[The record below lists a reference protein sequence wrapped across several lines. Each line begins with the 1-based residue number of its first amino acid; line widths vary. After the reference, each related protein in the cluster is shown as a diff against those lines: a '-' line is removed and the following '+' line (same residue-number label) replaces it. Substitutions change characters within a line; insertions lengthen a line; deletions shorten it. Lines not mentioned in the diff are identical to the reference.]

1 MMGNRERL
9 RLPRT
14 RLQRLRLVTGGLA
27 ALALLV
33 TGCATDATLRQ
44 GPPRSPGA
52 ALVQRMTFS
61 PLQIDIPHV
70 GREVERRV
78 LPNGMTLYLASDRS
92 LPVLNAYAVF
102 RAGSLY
108 EGADRPGLAQFTAS
122 QLRSGGT
129 AVMSADSLNEELEVL
144 GISIESGVSS
154 ETTSLTVSGLA
165 KNADRSLELLAQM
178 IRRPAFAATPLET
191 YRGRVIDD
199 LRRVPDNPSRLMMQ
213 EFARAMYTEAHPLG
227 RPLTTGQA
235 RAVRPEDLQA
245 HYRRFVRPDNMF
257 LAVVGDFSVDE
268 LAAKVEAHFGDWTAA
283 GPLDLPPF
291 PKVEPRFEA
300 GVSLL
305 SRNLTQSNVVLG
317 HFGINRAN
325 PDRYAI
331 QIMDIILGGGGF
343 SSRIMERVRT
353 DEGLA
358 YSVASSFPTSSR
370 DVSLFRVT
378 VQTKNE
384 NVPRAVR
391 AILEE
396 IGRMQNQL
404 VSPMELDG
412 AKEAIVNSFVFRFTS
427 RFSVVTQLLTL
438 ELDGYPPDYYDTL
451 LDRYRAVTREDV
463 QRVARQYLRPDAV
476 SIVVVGN
483 AAAFEPAMA
492 AFGPVR
498 HLPLSPTD

>member
-1 MMGNRERL
+1 
-9 RLPRT
+9 
-14 RLQRLRLVTGGLA
+14 
-27 ALALLV
+27 
-33 TGCATDATLRQ
+33 
-44 GPPRSPGA
+44 
-52 ALVQRMTFS
+52 
-61 PLQIDIPHV
+61 
-70 GREVERRV
+70 
-78 LPNGMTLYLASDRS
+78 
-92 LPVLNAYAVF
+92 
-102 RAGSLY
+102 
-108 EGADRPGLAQFTAS
+108 
-122 QLRSGGT
+122 
-129 AVMSADSLNEELEVL
+129 
-144 GISIESGVSS
+144 
-154 ETTSLTVSGLA
+154 
-165 KNADRSLELLAQM
+165 
-178 IRRPAFAATPLET
+178 
-191 YRGRVIDD
+191 
-199 LRRVPDNPSRLMMQ
+199 
-213 EFARAMYTEAHPLG
+213 MYTEAHPLG
-227 RPLTTGQA
+227 RPLTATQA
-235 RAVRPEDLQA
+235 RAIAPEDLVA

-305 SRNLTQSNVVLG
+305 SRTLTQSNVVLG

-396 IGRMQNQL
+396 MGRMQNQL

-498 HLPLSPTD
+498 HLSFSPTD

>member
-1 MMGNRERL
+1 V
-9 RLPRT
+9 RT
-14 RLQRLRLVTGGLA
+14 RDTFCLA
-27 ALALLV
+27 HGWPRRARFIAGCLSALAVLL
-33 TGCATDATLRQ
+33 TGCATDTALRHD
-44 GPPRSPGA
+44 PPRSPGA
-52 ALVQRMTFS
+52 ALVQRMTFP
-61 PLQIDIPHV
+61 PLQLTVPRV

-78 LPNGMTLYLASDRS
+78 LSNGMVLYLVSDRS

-108 EGADRPGLAQFTAS
+108 EPTDRAGLAQFTAS

-129 AVMSADSLNEELEVL
+129 AAMAVDALNEELEVL
-144 GISIESGVSS
+144 GVSIESGIGS
-154 ETTSLTVSGLA
+154 ETISLTVSALA
-165 KNADRSLELLAQM
+165 KNADRSLELLAEM
-178 IRRPAFAATPLET
+178 IRRPAFATTPLQT
-191 YRGRVIDD
+191 YRGRVVDD
-199 LRRVPDNPSRLMMQ
+199 LRRVPDNPSRLMTQ

-227 RPLTTGQA
+227 RPLTAAQA
-235 RAVRPEDLQA
+235 QAIQPEDLKA
-245 HYRRFVRPDNMF
+245 HHRRFVRPDNMF

-268 LAAKVEAHFGDWTAA
+268 LAGKVQAHFGDWTAA
-283 GPLDLPPF
+283 GALDLPPL

-300 GVSLL
+300 GVLLL
-305 SRNLTQSNVVLG
+305 SRPLTQSNVVLG
-317 HFGINRAN
+317 HFGISRAN

-331 QIMDIILGGGGF
+331 QIMDTILGGGGF

-353 DEGLA
+353 EEGLA

-396 IGRMQNQL
+396 MRRMQNQL
-404 VSPMELDG
+404 VSPAELDG

-427 RFSVVTQLLTL
+427 RFSVVTQLLML
-438 ELDGYPPDYYDTL
+438 EFDEYPPDYLDTL

-463 QRVARQYLRPDAV
+463 QRVARQYLRPDTATV
-476 SIVVVGN
+476 LVVGDVPQ
-483 AAAFEPAMA
+483 FESGLTTL
-492 AFGPVR
+492 GPVR
-498 HLPLSPTD
+498 RIAAPAAE

>member
-1 MMGNRERL
+1 M
-9 RLPRT
+9 
-14 RLQRLRLVTGGLA
+14 GGLL

-33 TGCATDATLRQ
+33 PGCATDATLRQ
-44 GPPRSPGA
+44 GTSRSPGA
-52 ALVQRMTFS
+52 ALVQRMAFP
-61 PLQIDIPHV
+61 PLQIDIPRV

-78 LPNGMTLYLASDRS
+78 LPNGMILYLASDRS
-92 LPVLNAYAVF
+92 LPLLNAYAVF

-144 GISIESGVSS
+144 GVSIESGVSS
-154 ETTSLTVSGLA
+154 ETISLTASGLA
-165 KNADRSLELLAQM
+165 KNADRSLELLAQ
-178 IRRPAFAATPLET
+178 IVRRPAFSAAPFET
-191 YRGRVIDD
+191 FRGRVIDD

-213 EFARAMYTEAHPLG
+213 EFARTRYTEAHPLG
-227 RPLTTGQA
+227 RPLTAAQA
-235 RAVRPEDLQA
+235 RAIRPEDLQT

-268 LAAKVEAHFGDWTAA
+268 LTAKIDAYFGDWTVAE
-283 GPLDLPPF
+283 PLDLPSL
-291 PKVEPRFEA
+291 PKVEPHFEA
-300 GVSLL
+300 DVSLL

-343 SSRIMERVRT
+343 TSRIMERVRS

-358 YSVASSFPTSSR
+358 YSVSSSFPTSSR

-396 IGRMQNQL
+396 MGRMQNQL
-404 VSPMELDG
+404 VSPMELEA

-427 RFSVVTQLLTL
+427 RFSVVTQLLSL

-463 QRVARQYLRPDAV
+463 RRAAQRYLRPDAA
-476 SIVVVGN
+476 SILVVGN
-483 AAAFEPAMA
+483 VAAVEPAMA

-498 HLPLSPTD
+498 HLPLPPTD

>member
-1 MMGNRERL
+1 
-9 RLPRT
+9 
-14 RLQRLRLVTGGLA
+14 
-27 ALALLV
+27 
-33 TGCATDATLRQ
+33 
-44 GPPRSPGA
+44 
-52 ALVQRMTFS
+52 
-61 PLQIDIPHV
+61 
-70 GREVERRV
+70 
-78 LPNGMTLYLASDRS
+78 
-92 LPVLNAYAVF
+92 
-102 RAGSLY
+102 
-108 EGADRPGLAQFTAS
+108 
-122 QLRSGGT
+122 
-129 AVMSADSLNEELEVL
+129 
-144 GISIESGVSS
+144 
-154 ETTSLTVSGLA
+154 
-165 KNADRSLELLAQM
+165 
-178 IRRPAFAATPLET
+178 
-191 YRGRVIDD
+191 
-199 LRRVPDNPSRLMMQ
+199 MMQ
-213 EFARAMYTEAHPLG
+213 EFARTRYTEAHPLG
-227 RPLTTGQA
+227 RPLTAAQA
-235 RAVRPEDLQA
+235 RAIRPEDLQT

-268 LAAKVEAHFGDWTAA
+268 LAAKIEAHFGDWTAA
-283 GPLDLPPF
+283 GPLDLPPL
-291 PKVEPRFEA
+291 PKVEPHFEA
-300 GVSLL
+300 EVSLL

-343 SSRIMERVRT
+343 TSRIMERVRS

-396 IGRMQNQL
+396 MGRMQNQL
-404 VSPMELDG
+404 VSPMELEA

-427 RFSVVTQLLTL
+427 RFSVVTQLLAL

-463 QRVARQYLRPDAV
+463 QRVARQYLRPDAT
-476 SIVVVGN
+476 SILVVGN
-483 AAAFEPAMA
+483 VTAIEPAMA

-498 HLPLSPTD
+498 HLPLFPTD

>member
-1 MMGNRERL
+1 MA
-9 RLPRT
+9 P
-14 RLQRLRLVTGGLA
+14 A
-27 ALALLV
+27 
-33 TGCATDATLRQ
+33 
-44 GPPRSPGA
+44 RSPGA

-61 PLQIDIPHV
+61 PLQIDIPRL

-78 LPNGMTLYLASDRS
+78 LPNGITLYLASDRS
-92 LPVLNAYAVF
+92 LPVLNVYAVF

-108 EGADRPGLAQFTAS
+108 EGAGRPGLAQFAAS

-129 AVMSADSLNEELEVL
+129 ALMSVDTLNEELEVL

-154 ETTSLTVSGLA
+154 ETISLTASGLA
-165 KNADRSLELLAQM
+165 KNTDRSLELLAQM

-227 RPLTTGQA
+227 RPLTATQA
-235 RAVRPEDLQA
+235 RAITPEDLVA
-245 HYRRFVRPDNMF
+245 HYRRFIRPDNMF

-283 GPLDLPPF
+283 GPLRPTRRF
-291 PKVEPRFEA
+291 PKVEPHFEA
-300 GVSLL
+300 DVSIL

-384 NVPRAVR
+384 NVPRAVQ
-391 AILEE
+391 AILDEM
-396 IGRMQNQL
+396 GRMQNQL
-404 VSPMELDG
+404 VSPTELDG

-476 SIVVVGN
+476 SILVVGN
-483 AAAFEPAMA
+483 VTAVEPAMA

-498 HLPLSPTD
+498 HLLLSPTD